1 MIKDQNNERMSG
13 CNYSFIIEEGLS
25 SNGWLQLELRIN
37 SLLLKKGMTTKTCLK
52 ETQYPWEN

>member
-37 SLLLKKGMTTKTCLK
+37 SLLLKKGITTKTCLK
-52 ETQYPWEN
+52 ETQYP